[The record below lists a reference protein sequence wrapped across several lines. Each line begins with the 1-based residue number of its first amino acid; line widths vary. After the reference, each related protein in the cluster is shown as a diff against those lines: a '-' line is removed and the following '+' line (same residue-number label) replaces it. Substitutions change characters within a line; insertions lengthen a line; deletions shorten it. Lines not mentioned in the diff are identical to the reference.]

1 MNYNN
6 QAGSRVRTQAPVQAM
21 AAVPG
26 EFCAASADS
35 CGGFSPD
42 RFPVGMGYVPIQ
54 RWEMPYPLNKAFMR
68 GTIFQSLDYP
78 FMRGCR

>member
-6 QAGSRVRTQAPVQAM
+6 QAGSRTRTPASVQAM

-26 EFCAASADS
+26 SFDS
-35 CGGFSPD
+35 CSGFSSD
-42 RFPVGMGYVPIQ
+42 RFPVGMGYVPMQ